1 MAHYVVLIALPV
13 SLCLNIPF
21 QRRFLDKYAKLSCPA
36 NKVICTLLSSD
47 RDLDFLEWLQR
58 RQRTG
63 LSGQFASS
71 RWHHYFR

>member
-13 SLCLNIPF
+13 FLCPNIPC
-21 QRRFLDKYAKLSCPA
+21 RCRFLDKEAKLSCPV

-47 RDLDFLEWLQR
+47 RDLNFLEWLQR

-63 LSGQFASS
+63 LSGQFVSS
-71 RWHHYFR
+71 RWYHYFR